1 MYRPKYPKASDY
13 LEKDREEL
21 LACYD
26 FPAEHWLHLRTTN
39 TIESTFATVRLS
51 TAKTQGCVSRDS
63 ILVKSAE
70 RHWHFLND
78 GKPCR
83 RPNSGFVEWGTSEAG
98 CLPFYEGR

>member
-1 MYRPKYPKASDY
+1 MYRPKYPKAADC

-21 LACYD
+21 LACCD

-39 TIESTFATVRLS
+39 PIESAFATVRLS

-83 RPNSGFVEWGTSEAG
+83 RPKSGIVEWGTSEVG